1 MAENKVVK
9 LGDVS
14 YELNGKYIQDTAGN
28 PKSWS
33 DIVALANSSK
43 LELKV
48 VESLPTASAD
58 TMSYIYLVAEA
69 GATSG
74 TYVEYVTLRS
84 GDSEPYSYAWER
96 IGTTAADIAG
106 KANK

>member
-1 MAENKVVK
+1 MAEIKVVK

-14 YELNGKYIQDTAGN
+14 YELNGKYIQDASGN

-58 TMSYIYLVAEA
+58 TMSYIYLVASA
-69 GATSG
+69 SATTIFFFASASA
-74 TYVEYVTLRS
+74 TCTSL
-84 GDSEPYSYAWER
+84 
-96 IGTTAADIAG
+96 AAFC
-106 KANK
+106 AN